1 MSLNDPRW
9 GRGSEEPPE
18 NEKDRRADGAD
29 EADDRQERN
38 DRNAR
43 DDGRND
49 RHARTD
55 RDGGDGN
62 GPEDD
67 LDQLWERFRE
77 MMGSIMGERQPKR
90 GGRRDPLSQ
99 LKSRDDFSRDDEDL
113 FGNASSA

>member
-49 RHARTD
+49 RHARND

-90 GGRRDPLSQ
+90 GGRAIR
-99 LKSRDDFSRDDEDL
+99 SRS
-113 FGNASSA
+113 